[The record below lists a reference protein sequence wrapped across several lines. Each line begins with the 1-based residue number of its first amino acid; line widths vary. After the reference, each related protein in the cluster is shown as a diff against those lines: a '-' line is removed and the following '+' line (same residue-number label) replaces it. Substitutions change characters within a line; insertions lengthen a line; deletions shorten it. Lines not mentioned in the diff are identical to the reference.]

1 MSYIICRY
9 LLSFIWLPFHF
20 VDGFLHCAKT
30 FTVRLDPVCLFSH
43 LYSMPEETNPK
54 KILLRAVSKTILPIF
69 SSTSFMVSSL
79 THRFYINFL
88 WNVIYKNIKLLCCT
102 LETKIIF

>member
-69 SSTSFMVSSL
+69 SSTSFMVSGI
-79 THRFYINFL
+79 YILVFNTF
-88 WNVIYKNIKLLCCT
+88 
-102 LETKIIF
+102 